1 MRVRVRVRKSL
12 LLGAAAATVLAT
24 VLSMTLSHGIARAD
38 PLTGA
43 IFTTVA
49 DGSEVNFNIYP
60 SKDAVYLDGGPG
72 PGAPQGAA
80 GLPDGSYVFQVTN
93 PSGKTLLSTD
103 QAGCR
108 QFTVLS
114 GIINSVQPAI
124 DFGCAH
130 VTGTDVDHGATT
142 VQLFPFSDTPNNGGE
157 YKAWATSLANYV
169 AGCEAVNSSVTSEA
183 QALAQVDCG
192 FANGQNGSKHGFIPS
207 DSKTDNFKVKGQV
220 APEIDT
226 RFHGDV
232 SNALLDGRMISW
244 TDTLGAQ
251 NQKWSYL
258 NLALNVNHEAHVEAP
273 EIGTHLIRI
282 DNQAGCSV
290 DDVTVTN
297 TQTGKTYST
306 GVLGPQTVSVD
317 ISSSLKSGTTI
328 FIDVWCLN
336 I

>member
-1 MRVRVRVRKSL
+1 MRPRFARRL
-12 LLGAAAATVLAT
+12 LLGGASLLAMLTVAVSGAQAAPTPS
-24 VLSMTLSHGIARAD
+24 LS
-38 PLTGA
+38 GA

-80 GLPDGSYVFQVTN
+80 GLPDGSYVFQVTI

-103 QAGCR
+103 PAGCR
-108 QFTVLS
+108 QFTVLN

-130 VTGTDVDHGATT
+130 VTGTDIDHGATT
-142 VQLFPFSDTPNNGGE
+142 VQLMPYLDTTNNGGE
-157 YKAWATSLANYV
+157 YKVWATRLADYV
-169 AGCEAVNSSVTSEA
+169 AGCEAVNSGVTNQA

-192 FANGQNGSKHGFIPS
+192 YATGKDGSKHGFIPAE
-207 DSKTDNFKVKGQV
+207 SKTDNFKVKGQV
-220 APEIDT
+220 EPEIDT

-232 SNALLDGRMISW
+232 SNALLDGRMVTW
-244 TDTLGAQ
+244 TDTLGAS
-251 NQKWSYL
+251 NAKWSYL
-258 NLALNVNHEAHVEAP
+258 NLALAVNHEAHVEAP
-273 EIGTHLIRI
+273 EIGTHLITI
-282 DNQAGCSV
+282 SNQAGCSV
-290 DDVTVTN
+290 DDITVTN

-317 ISSSLKSGTTI
+317 ISASLKSGATI
-328 FIDVWCLN
+328 FVDVWCLG